1 MVMVDATKQKDIE
14 NNAKTFST
22 DAFMQQ
28 DAKMPELAEDED
40 KLDEVAAFW
49 RGYADEA
56 AKYGVRVQ
64 SHGDCAGDVQNHGD
78 GKPSLGGKQL
88 EALEQLPNTVNRA
101 MHTDRRQLQAMIY
114 AEEANILAARQ
125 EYRKHLE
132 HQKQTQRRKGVAK
145 EAAKEAWRKSQARKE
160 AASEAAK
167 EAWMKALER
176 LRHCE
181 KNQGDAV
188 VTACRLRRQ
197 YLERL
202 RSVGEVSVN
211 QITLDNGMAAP
222 HQEP

>member
-28 DAKMPELAEDED
+28 DAKTPELAEDED

-132 HQKQTQRRKGVAK
+132 HQKQTQRRK
-145 EAAKEAWRKSQARKE
+145 E

-181 KNQGDAV
+181 KNQGYAV

-197 YLERL
+197 YLEQL

>member
-28 DAKMPELAEDED
+28 DAKTPELAEDED

-88 EALEQLPNTVNRA
+88 EALEQLPNTVYRA
-101 MHTDRRQLQAMIY
+101 MHTDRR
-114 AEEANILAARQ
+114 
-125 EYRKHLE
+125 
-132 HQKQTQRRKGVAK
+132 
-145 EAAKEAWRKSQARKE
+145 
-160 AASEAAK
+160 
-167 EAWMKALER
+167 
-176 LRHCE
+176 
-181 KNQGDAV
+181 
-188 VTACRLRRQ
+188 
-197 YLERL
+197 
-202 RSVGEVSVN
+202 
-211 QITLDNGMAAP
+211 
-222 HQEP
+222 